1 MAFDVEQELIKWKK
15 NNLSLSLNEESTE
28 ELGDHLY
35 EAWVFR
41 CDQGQDENLAWQEAL
56 TELNYSKD
64 LERELLQV
72 QELQPIDKW
81 ALKIGYILLAFCVV
95 LAGIRVVKFLE
106 NFNGIEWFVRVFC
119 SSLAIYTSL
128 VVGLLC
134 FYAVVRQ
141 CFGDQGEK
149 FSKAFCTYL
158 RKGILFI
165 TISLTSAYFSYALIL
180 FADGGIKAF
189 LNVLPH
195 VYWLL
200 FCICFS
206 MISYRKDLSFSVYC
220 SGAALCAILSIT
232 CWFLRIS
239 NGTAAQAL
247 FIVIG
252 CLSTLPLLSPCL
264 KFKKQL
270 SH

>member
-41 CDQGQDENLAWQEAL
+41 CDQGQDENLAWQETL

-119 SSLAIYTSL
+119 SS
-128 VVGLLC
+128 
-134 FYAVVRQ
+134 
-141 CFGDQGEK
+141 
-149 FSKAFCTYL
+149 
-158 RKGILFI
+158 
-165 TISLTSAYFSYALIL
+165 
-180 FADGGIKAF
+180 
-189 LNVLPH
+189 H
-195 VYWLL
+195 
-200 FCICFS
+200 
-206 MISYRKDLSFSVYC
+206 
-220 SGAALCAILSIT
+220 
-232 CWFLRIS
+232 
-239 NGTAAQAL
+239 
-247 FIVIG
+247 
-252 CLSTLPLLSPCL
+252 
-264 KFKKQL
+264 
-270 SH
+270 